1 MRCDNEAEVRVR
13 RLPEEG
19 AGAEEHRQSLDAG
32 KGQEME
38 SPSEP
43 QEKMQSCQHPD
54 FSPVKLILGF

>member
-1 MRCDNEAEVRVR
+1 MK

-19 AGAEEHRQSLDAG
+19 AGAEERRQSLDAG
-32 KGQEME
+32 KGQEMD
-38 SPSEP
+38 SPSES

>member
-1 MRCDNEAEVRVR
+1 MR

-19 AGAEEHRQSLDAG
+19 AGAEERSLWMPA
-32 KGQEME
+32 KARME